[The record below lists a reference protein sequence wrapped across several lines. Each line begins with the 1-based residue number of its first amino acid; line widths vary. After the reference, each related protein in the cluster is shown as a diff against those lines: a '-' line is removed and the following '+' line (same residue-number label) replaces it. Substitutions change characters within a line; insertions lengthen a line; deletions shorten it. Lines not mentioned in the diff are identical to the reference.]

1 MADHSVR
8 FSFVKLQVEDM
19 AGALAFWQAAF
30 GFAVR
35 GTYDEPTFL
44 EHILAMPDDGEG
56 DGGGAGLSLMLVQP
70 KPVTALVAGTAHG
83 PIGFLCSDIVTTAE
97 NALAAGARL
106 TMDVTEVAPGVRV
119 CLLVT
124 PQGHEV
130 ELVQT
135 GG

>member
-19 AGALAFWQAAF
+19 DGALAFWQAAF

-35 GTYDEPTFL
+35 GTYDEPTFF
-44 EHILAMPDDGEG
+44 EHILTMPSDDGGEE
-56 DGGGAGLSLMLVQP
+56 AGLSLMLVQP
-70 KPVTALVAGTAHG
+70 KPVTALIAGTAHG
-83 PIGFLCSDIVTTAE
+83 PVGFQCSDIVTTLE
-97 NALAAGARL
+97 NALAAGATK

>member
-19 AGALAFWQAAF
+19 EGALAFWQTAF
-30 GFAVR
+30 GFALR
-35 GTYDEPTFL
+35 GTYDEPTFF
-44 EHILAMPDDGEG
+44 EHILTMPDDA
-56 DGGGAGLSLMLVQP
+56 AGLSLMLVQP
-70 KPVTALVAGTAHG
+70 KPVTALTAGTAHG
-83 PIGFLCSDIVTTAE
+83 PVGFQCSDIVTTLE
-97 NALAAGARL
+97 NALAAGATK